1 MRLPV
6 LSISLLIAAI
16 TMLATLIC
24 GLLIPSTT
32 SKSTAKRQTTKTEI
46 RENIDSNRQVSASTI
61 LFAE

>member
-1 MRLPV
+1 MRPPV

-24 GLLIPSTT
+24 GLLIPGAKSKPST
-32 SKSTAKRQTTKTEI
+32 KRQTIKTEI
-46 RENIDSNRQVSASTI
+46 RENIDQKVQATAATT